1 MGLFDVFKKI
11 FHNSTDN
18 LLVIEQT
25 AAQDNPPLVT
35 ITFSQEPP
43 ADSPSPDIVPLNV
56 LLKKAVPTKRGLYP
70 HEILM
75 LTMHTRFLPVPGI
88 IISRDFGIMSIR

>member
-18 LLVIEQT
+18 LPVIEQT
-25 AAQDNPPLVT
+25 TAQDNPPLVK

-56 LLKKAVPTKRGLYP
+56 LLKKSGPNKKRFVPA
-70 HEILM
+70 
-75 LTMHTRFLPVPGI
+75 
-88 IISRDFGIMSIR
+88 

>member
-18 LLVIEQT
+18 LPVIEQT
-25 AAQDNPPLVT
+25 ATQDNPPLVK

-75 LTMHTRFLPVPGI
+75 LDYAHTFSTS
-88 IISRDFGIMSIR
+88 SRNNHFQGFWYYEY

>member
-18 LLVIEQT
+18 LPVIEQT
-25 AAQDNPPLVT
+25 TAQDNPPLVK

-56 LLKKAVPTKRGLYP
+56 LLKKRSLQKEVC
-70 HEILM
+70 
-75 LTMHTRFLPVPGI
+75 TRMK
-88 IISRDFGIMSIR
+88 S